1 MPLLPLPSE
10 LLEILKNRFEW
21 NPENLSHIAPAKK
34 TKLLQH
40 LDFMHIRYVKPLL
53 LLNLP
58 WKNRFLWTT
67 IVTPVFAVVMKTYA
81 DNSQGTGEMVY

>member
-40 LDFMHIRYVKPLL
+40 LDFIHIRYVKPLL
-53 LLNLP
+53 LQNLS
-58 WKNRFLWTT
+58 WKNRFLWTIIAT
-67 IVTPVFAVVMKTYA
+67 SVIAVVMKTYA
-81 DNSQGTGEMVY
+81 DNSQRTVKMVY